1 MRTYP
6 RAILGALVLA
16 VLTACSGDEAAIVER
31 ARFAERLRMQVVQ
44 AAAGAP
50 VRSV

>member
-1 MRTYP
+1 MKTHS
-6 RAILGALVLA
+6 RAIPGALVLA
-16 VLTACSGDEAAIVER
+16 VLAACSGDEAAVVER